1 MRIDTSRRDFLKG
14 TGAAALGVS
23 VLPFLKVL
31 PASAAGSDVVVAV
44 TGQTINSLDI
54 HRTGT
59 NRPSYQVAVNVY
71 DRLVSFGTKTL
82 DDGSLSYDYSVI
94 EPEVAESWEFADD
107 GMAIVFKLR
116 PEGKFQ
122 DGSPITAQD
131 VKWSFDRAVSVGGF
145 PTVQMKAG
153 SLEKPEQF
161 EVIDD
166 FTFKINLLRKSK
178 LTLPDLAVPVP
189 MIINSKVA
197 LEHATDDDPWAM
209 EYLHKNPGGYC
220 GLGGTG
226 VSCPVGLET

>member
-1 MRIDTSRRDFLKG
+1 MMTFETSRRSFL
-14 TGAAALGVS
+14 TGVGATALGAS
-23 VLPFLKVL
+23 ALPFLKVL

-82 DDGSLSYDYSVI
+82 EYGSLSYDYSVI
-94 EPEVAESWEFADD
+94 EPEAAESWEFTDD

-122 DGSPITAQD
+122 DGSPITAAD

-161 EVIDD
+161 EVVDD

-178 LTLPDLAVPVP
+178 LTLPPCTWLPCLSGTRPERSNAILTHRKSRFDLGPFMTERSFMRP
-189 MIINSKVA
+189 FRN
-197 LEHATDDDPWAM
+197 
-209 EYLHKNPGGYC
+209 C
-220 GLGGTG
+220 
-226 VSCPVGLET
+226 